1 MASLLPFSHSDIE
14 ARAFYSY
21 ALQRLPG
28 VVRSGKPPPVSTE
41 LLKNNTE
48 DPWRPFDK
56 YEWDTT
62 STNIFTD
69 SYFALMW
76 LFAFCTQVQGV
87 YGRPGVNSALLPA
100 RWAGCSV
107 CFPRAG
113 TDFSQGLHLCL
124 GQGTLSRTFR
134 HSKYK
139 KQQICIF

>member
-87 YGRPGVNSALLPA
+87 YGRPGVNAALLPA

-113 TDFSQGLHLCL
+113 ADFSQGLHLCL